1 MSKEQKIIFRNG
13 SSIECFPAGET
24 VRGHRAEFS
33 SIEWDLFRLQSDY
46 ILNEVLKLLATTTQE
61 GCE

>member
-24 VRGHRAEFS
+24 VRGHRAEFP

-46 ILNEVLKLLATTTQE
+46 ILNEVLKSFEIKTKE
-61 GCE
+61 N

>member
-24 VRGHRAEFS
+24 VRGHRAEFP

-46 ILNEVLKLLATTTQE
+46 IINEVLKLLAETTQQ
-61 GCE
+61 GA